1 MFPILLTIGNFPIS
15 SFGLLLALGIFFG
28 SFTVWR
34 IARSFDFESE
44 KVLDLV
50 FLTLG
55 ISLLFS
61 RLTFVL
67 TNLAVF
73 NSLTKIFFIN
83 KYPGLSFWGGLL
95 GGLLAL
101 WWLSKRNKIRFLQ
114 AADIAL
120 IGFFAAAF
128 WAELG
133 CLLGGCGI
141 GVSTTSI
148 ISVDQV
154 GAIGKRVP
162 IQLYESLAF
171 LIVFLVFWRRILRF
185 HIQGSF
191 LSGGLILIG
200 IIKFIAA
207 FFKDPV
213 QYFNLSGFPIRADL
227 LFSSVV
233 FIIGAYFHYSIHK
246 KTPLNDIAV
255 FLRFFVTPSMQKSL
269 MSKILRWCYNQKANF
284 RVSLGKGVK
293 RIFKSLNIR
302 SNPDQFKRSLP
313 PSEIK
318 QKDNI

>member
-44 KVLDLV
+44 KVLDLI

-55 ISLLFS
+55 VSILFS
-61 RLTFVL
+61 RLAFVL
-67 TNLAVF
+67 TNLSVF

-83 KYPGLSFWGGLL
+83 RYPGLSFWGGLL

-101 WWLSKRNKIRFLQ
+101 WWLSKRSKIRFLQ
-114 AADIAL
+114 AADIAA

-162 IQLYESLAF
+162 IQLFESLAF
-171 LIVFLVFWRRILRF
+171 LVVFLFFWKKILRF

-191 LSGGLILIG
+191 VSAGLMLIG
-200 IIKFIAA
+200 IIKFIAV

-213 QYFNLSGFPIRADL
+213 HILNVSGVFVKTDL
-227 LFSSVV
+227 VFSLAA
-233 FIIGAYFHYSIHK
+233 FIAGAYFHYRIYK
-246 KTPLNDIAV
+246 KTPLKDLAS
-255 FLRFFVTPSMQKSL
+255 FLKFFVTPSMQKST
-269 MSKILRWCYNQKANF
+269 MTKIIRWCYNQKANF
-284 RVSLGKGVK
+284 RVRLGKGVK
-293 RIFKSLNIR
+293 RVFKFLNIR
-302 SNPDQFKRSLP
+302 SNPDTFK
-313 PSEIK
+313 
-318 QKDNI
+318 KDNL